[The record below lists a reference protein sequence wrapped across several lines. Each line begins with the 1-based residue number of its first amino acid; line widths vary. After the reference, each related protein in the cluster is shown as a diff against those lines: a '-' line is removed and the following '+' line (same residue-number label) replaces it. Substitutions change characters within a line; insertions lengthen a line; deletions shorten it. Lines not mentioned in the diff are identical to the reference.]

1 MQKAIAEVTFILKLK
16 TIQLIFAQYKSINY
30 YKNQCWLTLPRPQSL
45 SKGEEENEKKLFVQ
59 YPIMH
64 CLAVISQ
71 PLIYINCTA
80 LCPTNWACEEGR
92 FKPRKSKLKLT

>member
-64 CLAVISQ
+64 CMLSLHDITATD
-71 PLIYINCTA
+71 LYKLHCTVSNE
-80 LCPTNWACEEGR
+80 LG
-92 FKPRKSKLKLT
+92 L